1 MSHPKLADL
10 YEFIIKVVD
19 QRISEI
25 KATREDFSR
34 VEEALKRLTE
44 AQHKTEEKLAELI
57 EAQRKTEKRVA
68 GLKEHTARLEKAM
81 AELAEAQQRTEM
93 RVARLEE
100 HTARLE
106 KAIANLAEAQRKTEE
121 RVEEL
126 AKAQIETEE
135 ALASLA
141 RVVREQNVKI
151 DRLSNVIGFGLE
163 DIARV
168 VLPGWLYRHLSV
180 EVENFRREFF
190 EIDQRRVEVNLYGEG
205 RVRGEAVVVV
215 AECKSRIHER
225 DVDKFFENVYEPVS
239 KIKDVKVV
247 GVLFGFLIYPEARE
261 KAKKLGIHVV
271 ASYER

>member
-57 EAQRKTEKRVA
+57 EAQRKTEKRV
-68 GLKEHTARLEKAM
+68 
-81 AELAEAQQRTEM
+81 
-93 RVARLEE
+93 
-100 HTARLE
+100 
-106 KAIANLAEAQRKTEE
+106 
-121 RVEEL
+121 EEL

-163 DIARV
+163 DIARA
-168 VLPGWLYRHLSV
+168 VLPDWLYRHLSV

>member
-57 EAQRKTEKRVA
+57 EAQRKTEERVA
-68 GLKEHTARLEKAM
+68 G
-81 AELAEAQQRTEM
+81 
-93 RVARLEE
+93 LEE

-106 KAIANLAEAQRKTEE
+106 KAIADLAEAQQRTEK

-151 DRLSNVIGFGLE
+151 DRLSNVIGLGPEAL
-163 DIARV
+163 ARPA
-168 VLPGWLYRHLSV
+168 LPGSLYRHLRV

-205 RVRGEAVVVV
+205 RVRGEAAVVV
-215 AECKSRIHER
+215 AECNSRIHER
-225 DVDKFFENVYEPVS
+225 EM
-239 KIKDVKVV
+239 
-247 GVLFGFLIYPEARE
+247 
-261 KAKKLGIHVV
+261 
-271 ASYER
+271 

>member
-25 KATREDFSR
+25 KVTREDFSR

-57 EAQRKTEKRVA
+57 EAQRKTEK
-68 GLKEHTARLEKAM
+68 
-81 AELAEAQQRTEM
+81 
-93 RVARLEE
+93 
-100 HTARLE
+100 
-106 KAIANLAEAQRKTEE
+106 

-225 DVDKFFENVYEPVS
+225 DVDKFFENIYEPVS

-261 KAKKLGIHVV
+261 KAKKLGMHVV

>member
-1 MSHPKLADL
+1 MSHPKLAEL

-25 KATREDFSR
+25 KVTREDFSR
-34 VEEALKRLTE
+34 VENALKRLTE

-57 EAQRKTEKRVA
+57 EAQRKTEERVA
-68 GLKEHTARLEKAM
+68 G
-81 AELAEAQQRTEM
+81 
-93 RVARLEE
+93 LEE

-106 KAIANLAEAQRKTEE
+106 KAIADLAEAQRKTEE

-135 ALASLA
+135 ALVSLT

-151 DRLSNVIGFGLE
+151 DRLSDVIGFGLE

-168 VLPGWLYRHLSV
+168 VLPGWLYRHLGI
-180 EVENFRREFF
+180 EVEDLRREFLK
-190 EIDQRRVEVNLYGEG
+190 IDQLLVEVNLYGEG
-205 RVRGEAVVVV
+205 RVRGKPVVVV
-215 AECKSRIHER
+215 AECKSRIYEK
-225 DVDKFFENVYEPVS
+225 DVEKFFEKVYEPVS
-239 KIKDVKVV
+239 KIKDVEVV
-247 GVLFGFLIYPEARE
+247 GVLFGFLIYPKARE
-261 KAKKLGIHVV
+261 KAEKLGIHVV